1 MKKQKQWNLTFLLFC
16 LLCLSIPNLS
26 FAQQGQITGKV
37 TDTDSG
43 EGIPGVSV
51 LVKGTTRGVITDL
64 DGNFTIA
71 ASSAE
76 ILVFSFIGYESVEQP
91 VGNRSAINVGL
102 SVSVQALNEVI
113 VVGYGT
119 QERKE
124 ITSAVTS
131 VKAENFNQGTVNDPR
146 QLLQGKV
153 AGLNIARPGGN
164 PNGGFSMRLRG
175 ISSIGE
181 NAEPLVVIDGV
192 IGGSLSTVDPN
203 DIESMDVL
211 KDGSA
216 AAIYGTRGSAGVI
229 LVTTKTGKTGRTVV
243 EFNSSAATENV
254 ARTIS
259 VMNAEEYRQV
269 PNSQNLGGNTNW
281 LDEVTSTGL
290 SLINNLS
297 LGGGTASTSYRI
309 SINSRNVDGVG
320 INSGFDQLNARLNLT
335 QKALK
340 DKAIFTVNVS
350 NTSIDR
356 KFGNENSFRYAIISN
371 PTAPVRDPNPQ
382 DPNFGGYYERDIFD
396 WFNPVS
402 IAEQNIADGRDSR
415 LLASIRGEYN
425 FTSKFRG
432 AVFYA
437 SQRET
442 DWRGS
447 YSPKTAKFGGG
458 FGRNGLATIRN
469 DERLN
474 DLFETTLNYDATA
487 GRVGMAF
494 LGGYSYQEFSNQG
507 SFIQA
512 GNFLTDAFTY
522 NNIGAALDLANG
534 LADVRSY
541 ANSNKLVAFFGR
553 ANFNLE
559 DTYLLSVSARY
570 EGSSRFGANNKWGL
584 FPAISAGVNIANL
597 IDMTGVSAMKFRASY
612 GRTGTQPGE
621 SYLSLLRFGR
631 QGNFFYNGQ
640 FVPSYGPVSN
650 ANPDLAWETKDEYNV
665 GLDFVILNN
674 KLDGAIDYYTRI
686 TTGMILPIN
695 VPVPP
700 NLFSTT
706 QLNIGEMSNSGLEVM
721 LNYKAIQ
728 KADFRWT
735 TGVNFSTLKTN
746 LRSLSSEELSFGE
759 VNYRSNFGSP
769 GQNSTQ
775 LIRIQ
780 ENGPLGQ
787 IWGPIQEGINENGSP
802 RMQVINGTAKDSNGN
817 PVYCNCNDD
826 RAQLG
831 TAYPTLNFGFNNSF
845 NYKKWDLNFFFR
857 GSFGHY
863 LINSYRG
870 FYENTEGTTVQNYN
884 IVNTKYYDPSITKAE
899 YNSTHVEK
907 ADFVVLD
914 NATIG
919 YNFNVGPGKAIGRI
933 RTFISVQNPFMFTG
947 YTGVDPEV
955 RYGDSESGNDPL
967 APGIERRATY
977 FTTTITT
984 LGLNLSF

>member
-1 MKKQKQWNLTFLLFC
+1 MKKHLKMVFMLFLFISFSTCQLA
-16 LLCLSIPNLS
+16 
-26 FAQQGQITGKV
+26 FAQQARITGKI
-37 TDTDSG
+37 TDAETG
-43 EGIPGVSV
+43 EGIPGVSI
-51 LVKGTTRGVITDL
+51 LISGTTTGVVTDL
-64 DGNFTIA
+64 DGTYSIE
-71 ASSAE
+71 ASPSDVLR
-76 ILVFSFIGYESVEQP
+76 ISFIGFTTVEEE
-91 VGNRSAINVGL
+91 VGNRTVIDVAL
-102 SVSVQALNEVI
+102 SENVQALNEVV

-119 QERKE
+119 QEKKE

-131 VKAENFNQGTVNDPR
+131 VKSEDFNQGTVNDPT

-164 PNGGFSMRLRG
+164 PNSGFNVRLRG

-181 NAEPLVVIDGV
+181 NASPLVVIDGV
-192 IGGSLSTVDPN
+192 IGASLSTVDPN

-229 LVTTKTGKTGRTVV
+229 LVTTKKGKKGRSVV
-243 EFNSSAATENV
+243 DFNSSVAIQNV

-259 VMNAEEYRQV
+259 VMNAEEYKAI
-269 PNSQNLGGNTNW
+269 PNSRDLGGSTDW
-281 LDEVTSTGL
+281 MDEVTDTGL
-290 SLINNLS
+290 SFINNLS
-297 LGGGTASTSYRI
+297 LGGGNETTSYRV

-320 INSGFDQLNARLNLT
+320 INSGFDQLNARLSLT
-335 QKALK
+335 QRALN
-340 DKAIFTVNVS
+340 DKATFTVNIS
-350 NTSIDR
+350 NTSVDR
-356 KFGNENSFRYAIISN
+356 QFGNENSFRYAIISN
-371 PTAPVRDPNPQ
+371 PTLPVLDPNPQ
-382 DPNFGGYYERDIFD
+382 SPDFGGYSERDIFD

-402 IAEQNIADGRDSR
+402 IAEQNIADGRDNS
-415 LLASIRGEYN
+415 LIASIRGEYN
-425 FTSKFRG
+425 FSSKFSG
-432 AVFYA
+432 ALFY
-437 SQRET
+437 SKQRET
-442 DWRGS
+442 EWRGS

-458 FGRNGLATIRN
+458 FGRNGLATIQN
-469 DERLN
+469 NERLN
-474 DLFETTLNYDATA
+474 DLFEATLNYYETF
-487 GRVGMAF
+487 GKTNFAF
-494 LGGYSYQEFSNQG
+494 LAGYSYQEFFNQG
-507 SFIQA
+507 DYTQA

-522 NNIGAALDLANG
+522 DNIGAALDFANG
-534 LADVRSY
+534 LATVSSY

-553 ANFNLE
+553 ANFNLD
-559 DTYLLSVSARY
+559 DTYLLSLSARY
-570 EGSSRFGANNKWGL
+570 EGSTRFGANNKWGL

-597 IDMTGVSAMKFRASY
+597 VDISGVSQMKFRASY

-631 QGNFFYNGQ
+631 QGNFFYNNQ

-650 ANPDLAWETKDEYNV
+650 ANPDLSWETKDEFDI

-674 KLDGAIDYYTRI
+674 KLDGSIDYYNRV

-700 NLFSTT
+700 NLFPTT

-728 KADFRWT
+728 NANFTWS

-746 LRSLSSEELSFGE
+746 LRSLSAGDLSFGE

-769 GQNSTQ
+769 GQNLTQ

-787 IWGPIQEGINENGSP
+787 IWGPIQVGVSDDGSP
-802 RMQVINGTAKDSNGN
+802 IMKVIDGTAEDENGN

-826 RAQLG
+826 RTQLG
-831 TAYPTLNFGFNNSF
+831 TAYPTLNFGFNNSLR
-845 NYKKWDLNFFFR
+845 YKNWDLNFFFR

-870 FYENTEGTTVQNYN
+870 FYENTESTTVQNWN
-884 IVNTKYYDPSITKAE
+884 IVNTKYFDPNITKAE

-914 NATIG
+914 NATLG
-919 YNFNVGPGKAIGRI
+919 YNFKIQPGKAVSRV
-933 RTFISVQNPFMFTG
+933 RAYVSVQNPFMFTG

-955 RYGDSESGNDPL
+955 RYGDSESNNDPL

-984 LGLNLSF
+984 FGLNLSF

>member
-1 MKKQKQWNLTFLLFC
+1 MKKQWNFAFLLFC
-16 LLCLSIPNLS
+16 LLCLSVPNLS
-26 FAQQGQITGKV
+26 FAQQSQITGKV

-51 LVKGTTRGVITDL
+51 LVKGTTRGAISDL
-64 DGNFTIA
+64 DGNFSIA
-71 ASSAE
+71 AAADE
-76 ILVFSFIGYESVEQP
+76 ILVFSFIGYESLEQP
-91 VGNRSAINVGL
+91 VANRSVINVGL
-102 SVSVQALNEVI
+102 KVSVQALNEVI

-131 VKAENFNQGTVNDPR
+131 VKAEDFNQGTVNDPR

-164 PNGGFSMRLRG
+164 PNGGFAMRLRG

-181 NAEPLVVIDGV
+181 NAEPLIVIDGV

-243 EFNSSAATENV
+243 EFNSSAAVENV

-259 VMNAEEYRQV
+259 VMNAEEYKQI
-269 PNSQNLGGNTNW
+269 PNSRDLGGNTDW
-281 LDEVTSTGL
+281 MDEVTNTGL
-290 SLINNLS
+290 SFINNLS
-297 LGGGTASTSYRI
+297 LGGGNASTSYRI
-309 SINSRNVDGVG
+309 SINSRNVKGVG
-320 INSGFDQLNARLNLT
+320 INSGFDQLNARINLT
-335 QKALK
+335 QKALN
-340 DKAIFTVNVS
+340 DKAIFTVNIS

-356 KFGNENSFRYAIISN
+356 EFGNENSFRYAIISN
-371 PTAPVRDPNPQ
+371 PTVPIRDPNPQ
-382 DPNFGGYYERDIFD
+382 SPNFGGYYERDIFD

-425 FTSKFRG
+425 FTSKLRG
-432 AVFYA
+432 AIFYA

-458 FGRNGLATIRN
+458 FGRNGLARVEN
-469 DERLN
+469 RERLN
-474 DLFETTLNYDATA
+474 DLIETTLNYDETI
-487 GRVGMAF
+487 GKVGMAF
-494 LGGYSYQEFSNQG
+494 LAGYSYQEFFNQG
-507 SFIQA
+507 NFTEA

-522 NNIGAALDLANG
+522 NNIGAALDIANG
-534 LADVRSY
+534 LASVSSF
-541 ANSNKLVAFFGR
+541 ANSNRLVAFFGR
-553 ANFNLE
+553 ANFNIE

-612 GRTGTQPGE
+612 GRTGTQPGQ

-631 QGNFFYNGQ
+631 QGNFFFNGQ
-640 FVPSYGPVSN
+640 FVPSFGPVSN

-674 KLDGAIDYYTRI
+674 KLDGTIDYYSRV

-700 NLFSTT
+700 NLFPTT
-706 QLNIGEMSNSGLEVM
+706 QLNIGELQNSGLEVM
-721 LNYKAIQ
+721 LNYRAIQ
-728 KADFRWT
+728 KSNFRWT
-735 TGVNFSTLKTN
+735 TGVNFSTLRTN
-746 LRSLSSEELSFGE
+746 LRSLSAGDLSFGE

-769 GQNSTQ
+769 GQNLTQ

-787 IWGPIQEGINENGSP
+787 IWGPIKQGVSETGAPI
-802 RMQVINGTAKDSNGN
+802 MQVINGTARDANGN

-826 RAQLG
+826 RTQLG
-831 TAYPTLNFGFNNSF
+831 TAYPTLNFGINNSF
-845 NYKKWDLNFFFR
+845 GYKNWDLNFFFR
-857 GSFGHY
+857 GAVGHY

-870 FYENTEGTTVQNYN
+870 FYENTESTTVQNWN
-884 IVNTKYYDPSITKAE
+884 IVNTKYFDPAVTKAE
-899 YNSTHVEK
+899 YNSSHVEK

-914 NATIG
+914 NATLG

-933 RTFISVQNPFMFTG
+933 RTFISIQNPFMFTG

>member
-1 MKKQKQWNLTFLLFC
+1 MKKHLKLIFMLFLCFAFS
-16 LLCLSIPNLS
+16 LCQSA
-26 FAQQGQITGKV
+26 FAQQATITGKV
-37 TDTDSG
+37 TDAETG
-43 EGIPGVSV
+43 EGIPGVSI
-51 LVKGTTRGVITDL
+51 LISGTTQGVVTDL
-64 DGNFTIA
+64 DGGYSIE
-71 ASSAE
+71 ASPSDV
-76 ILVFSFIGYESVEQP
+76 LRFSFIGYNIVEEA
-91 VGNRSAINVGL
+91 VGNRTEINVAL
-102 SVSVQALNEVI
+102 AENIQALTEVV

-119 QERKE
+119 QEKKE

-131 VKAENFNQGTVNDPR
+131 IKSENFNQGTVNNPS

-164 PNGGFSMRLRG
+164 PNGGFNVRLRG

-181 NAEPLVVIDGV
+181 NASPLVVIDGV
-192 IGGSLSTVDPN
+192 IGASLSTVDPN

-229 LVTTKTGKTGRTVV
+229 LVTTKKGRKGRTVV
-243 EFNSSAATENV
+243 EFNSSVAIENV

-259 VMNAEEYRQV
+259 VMNAEEYKAI
-269 PNSQNLGGNTNW
+269 PNSRDLGGSTNW
-281 LDEVTSTGL
+281 LDEVTNTGI

-297 LGGGTASTSYRI
+297 LGGGNESTSYRV

-320 INSGFDQLNARLNLT
+320 INSGFDQLNARLSLT

-340 DKAIFTVNVS
+340 DKATFTVNIS
-350 NTSIDR
+350 NTSVDR
-356 KFGNENSFRYAIISN
+356 EFGNENAFRYAIISN
-371 PTAPVRDPNPQ
+371 PTLPVYDPNPQ
-382 DPNFGGYYERDIFD
+382 SPDFGGYSERDIFD

-402 IAEQNIADGRDSR
+402 IAEQNIADGRDNS

-425 FTSKFRG
+425 FTSKFSG
-432 AVFYA
+432 ALFY
-437 SQRET
+437 STQRET
-442 DWRGS
+442 EWRGS

-458 FGRNGLATIRN
+458 FGRNGLATIQN
-469 DERLN
+469 NERLN
-474 DLFETTLNYDATA
+474 DLFEATLNYYENL
-487 GRVGMAF
+487 GKVGVSI
-494 LGGYSYQEFSNQG
+494 LGGYSYQEFFNQG
-507 SFIQA
+507 NYTQA

-522 NNIGAALDLANG
+522 NNIGAGLDFENG
-534 LADVRSY
+534 LATVSSY

-553 ANFNLE
+553 TNFNLN
-559 DTYLLSVSARY
+559 DTYLLSLSARY
-570 EGSSRFGANNKWGL
+570 EGSTRFGANNKWGL

-597 IDMTGVSAMKFRASY
+597 VDMPGVSSMKFRASY
-612 GRTGTQPGE
+612 GRTGTQPGD
-621 SYLSLLRFGR
+621 SYLSFLRFDD
-631 QGNFFYNGQ
+631 QGNFFYDGQ
-640 FVPSYGPVSN
+640 FIKSYGPVSN
-650 ANPDLAWETKDEYNV
+650 ANPDLSWETKDEYNV

-674 KLDGAIDYYTRI
+674 KLDGAIDYYTRV

-700 NLFSTT
+700 NLFPTT

-721 LNYKAIQ
+721 LNYRAVQ
-728 KADFRWT
+728 TADFRWT

-746 LRSLSSEELSFGE
+746 LRSLSAGDLSFGE

-769 GQNSTQ
+769 GQNLTQ

-787 IWGPIQEGINENGSP
+787 IWGPIQVGVSDDGSP
-802 RMQVINGTAKDSNGN
+802 IMQVINGTAEDENGN

-826 RAQLG
+826 RTQLG
-831 TAYPTLNFGFNNSF
+831 TAYPTLNFGFNNSIA
-845 NYKKWDLNFFFR
+845 YKNWDLNFFFR

-870 FYENTEGTTVQNYN
+870 FYENTESTTVQNWN
-884 IVNTKYYDPSITKAE
+884 IVNTKYFDPNITKAE
-899 YNSTHVEK
+899 YNSSHVEK

-914 NATIG
+914 NATLG
-919 YNFNVGPGKAIGRI
+919 YNFNIEPGKAVGRF
-933 RTFISVQNPFMFTG
+933 RAYISVQNPFMFTG

-955 RYGDSESGNDPL
+955 RYGDSESNNDPL

>member
-1 MKKQKQWNLTFLLFC
+1 MKKQFTRYFLLLF
-16 LLCLSIPNLS
+16 LLGCTVIN
-26 FAQQGQITGKV
+26 FAYAQQGQISGKV
-37 TDTDSG
+37 AESDSG

-51 LVKGTTRGVITDL
+51 LVKGTTRGAITDL
-64 DGNFTIA
+64 DGNFTI
-71 ASSAE
+71 SAGGNDV
-76 ILVFSFIGYESVEQP
+76 LVFSFIGFQTIEEA
-91 VGNRSAINVGL
+91 VGNRSIINVAL
-102 SVSVQALNEVI
+102 SASIQALNEVI

-164 PNGGFSMRLRG
+164 PNAGFNMRLRG

-192 IGGSLSTVDPN
+192 IGGSLATVDPN
-203 DIESMDVL
+203 DIESIDVL

-229 LVTTKTGKTGRTVV
+229 LITTKTGKTGRTVV
-243 EFNSSAATENV
+243 EYNGSVAAENV

-259 VMNAEEYRQV
+259 VMSADEYRQV
-269 PNSQNLGGNTNW
+269 PGMVDLGGNTNW
-281 LDEVTSTGL
+281 LEEVTRTGF
-290 SLINNLS
+290 SNVHNLS
-297 LGGGTASTSYRI
+297 LGGGSATTAYRV
-309 SINSRNVDGVG
+309 SINSRNTEGVG
-320 INSGFDQLNARLNLT
+320 INSGFNQLNARLNLT
-335 QKALK
+335 QRALK
-340 DKAIFTVNVS
+340 DKAIFTVNIS

-356 KFGNENSFRYAIISN
+356 RFGNDNSFRYAIVSN
-371 PTAPVRDPNPQ
+371 PTVPVFDPNPQ
-382 DPNFGGYYERDIFD
+382 TPNFGGYYERDIFD

-425 FTSKFRG
+425 FTSKFRA

-437 SQRET
+437 TQRES
-442 DWRGS
+442 DWRGN

-458 FGRNGLATIRN
+458 FGRNGLASVRN
-469 DERLN
+469 QERLN
-474 DLFETTLNYDATA
+474 DLFETTLNYDTEV
-487 GRVGMAF
+487 GKVGMAF
-494 LGGYSYQEFSNQG
+494 LGGYSFQEFFNQG
-507 SFIQA
+507 SFMQA
-512 GNFLTDAFTY
+512 GNFLTDVFTY
-522 NNIGAALDLANG
+522 NNMGAALDLANG
-534 LADVRSY
+534 LATVTSF
-541 ANSNKLVAFFGR
+541 ANQNRLVAFFGR
-553 ANFNLE
+553 ANFNWE
-559 DTYLLSVSARY
+559 DTYLLSISARY

-597 IDMTGVSAMKFRASY
+597 VDLPTVSAMKVRASY
-612 GRTGTQPGE
+612 GRTGTQPGQ

-631 QGNFFYNGQ
+631 QGNFFFNGN
-640 FVPSYGPVSN
+640 FVPSFGPVSN
-650 ANPDLAWETKDEYNV
+650 PNPDLAWETKDEYNF
-665 GLDFVILNN
+665 GMDFVILNN
-674 KLDGAIDYYTRI
+674 KIDGAFDYYTRV
-686 TTGMILPIN
+686 TTGMLLPIN

-700 NLFSTT
+700 NLFPQTV
-706 QLNIGEMSNSGLEVM
+706 LNIGEMVNSGIEFMV
-721 LNYKAIQ
+721 NYQAVQ
-728 KADFRWT
+728 KGKFSWT
-735 TGVNFSTLKTN
+735 TGLNFSTLRTN
-746 LRSLSSEELSFGE
+746 LRSLSAGDLSFGE

-769 GQNSTQ
+769 GQNLTQ
-775 LIRIQ
+775 LIRVQ

-787 IWGPIQEGINENGSP
+787 IWGPIFDGVNENGSP
-802 RMQVINGTAKDSNGN
+802 RLKVINGTARDANGN

-831 TAYPTLNFGFNNSF
+831 TAYPTFNFGFNNTLKY
-845 NYKKWDLNFFFR
+845 NNWDLNFFLR
-857 GSFGHY
+857 GSVGHY

-870 FYENTEGTTVQNYN
+870 FYENTESTTVQNYN
-884 IVNTKYYDPSITKAE
+884 IVNTKYYDPSIKVAQ
-899 YNSTHVEK
+899 YNSSHVEK

-914 NATIG
+914 NATLG
-919 YNFNVGPGKAIGRI
+919 YNFNLGQGRNVSRM

-955 RYGDSESGNDPL
+955 RYLDSETGDPL

-984 LGLNLSF
+984 LGLNISF

>member
-1 MKKQKQWNLTFLLFC
+1 MKKQLWNHFFL
-16 LLCLSIPNLS
+16 LLCLISLGLTS
-26 FAQQGQITGKV
+26 QAYAQQTQITGKV
-37 TDTDSG
+37 SEEGTG
-43 EGIPGVSV
+43 MGIPGASV
-51 LVKGTTRGVITDL
+51 LVKGTARGTITDL
-64 DGNFTIA
+64 DGNFSIA
-71 ASSAE
+71 AGQTDV
-76 ILVFSFIGYESVEQP
+76 LVFSFIGYQTQEQTVGSRSV
-91 VGNRSAINVGL
+91 INL
-102 SVSVQALNEVI
+102 NLAQSVQALNEIV

-131 VKAENFNQGTVNDPR
+131 VRSEDFNQGTVNDPR

-164 PNGGFSMRLRG
+164 PNGGFAVRLRG

-181 NAEPLVVIDGV
+181 NSEPLIVIDGV

-203 DIESMDVL
+203 DIEAIDVL

-229 LVTTKTGKTGRTVV
+229 LITTKTGKAGRMVV
-243 EFNSSAATENV
+243 EYNGSVAAENV
-254 ARTIS
+254 ARTIP
-259 VMNAEEYRQV
+259 VMNAEEYKKLPGAV
-269 PNSQNLGGNTNW
+269 DLGGDTDW
-281 LDEVTSTGL
+281 MDAVTRTGFSHVHNI
-290 SLINNLS
+290 SLA
-297 LGGGTASTSYRI
+297 GGTQGTAYRV
-309 SINSRNVDGVG
+309 SINSRNTEGVG
-320 INSGFDQLNARLNLT
+320 INSGFNQLNGRLNLT

-340 DKAIFTVNVS
+340 DKAIFSVNLSSTTV
-350 NTSIDR
+350 DR
-356 KFGNENSFRYAIISN
+356 RFGQENSFRYAIISN
-371 PTAPVRDPNPQ
+371 PTMPIMDPLPQ
-382 DPNFGGYYERDIFD
+382 RPNFGGYYERDIFD

-402 IAEQNIADGRDSR
+402 IAEQNIADGKDGR

-425 FTSKFRG
+425 FTPNFRA
-432 AVFYA
+432 AVFY
-437 SQRET
+437 STQRET

-458 FGRNGLATIRN
+458 FGRAGLATVRN
-469 DERLN
+469 DARQNE
-474 DLFETTLNYDATA
+474 LFETTVNYDQSV
-487 GRVGMAF
+487 GRVDVAL
-494 LGGYSYQEFSNQG
+494 LGGYSYQEFFNQG
-507 SFIQA
+507 NYTQA
-512 GNFLTDAFTY
+512 GNFLTDIFTY
-522 NNIGAALDLANG
+522 NNIGAALDYANG
-534 LADVRSY
+534 LADTRTY
-541 ANSNKLVAFFGR
+541 ANSNRLVAFFGR

-584 FPAISAGVNIANL
+584 FPAISAGVNMANL
-597 IDMTGVSAMKFRASY
+597 VSIPHVNALKVRASV
-612 GRTGTQPGE
+612 GRTGTQPGQ

-640 FVPSYGPVSN
+640 FVPTYGPVSN
-650 ANPDLAWETKDEYNV
+650 PNPDLAWETKDEFNGGV
-665 GLDFVILNN
+665 DFVMLNN
-674 KLDGAIDYYTRI
+674 RIDGSIDYYTRV

-700 NLFSTT
+700 NLFPQT
-706 QLNIGEMSNSGLEVM
+706 QLNIGEMVNSGLEVAI
-721 LNYKAIQ
+721 NYAVIQ
-728 KADFRWT
+728 KTNFRWS

-746 LRSLSSEELSFGE
+746 LRSLSAGDLSFGE

-769 GQNSTQ
+769 GQNLTQ

-787 IWGPIQEGINENGSP
+787 LWGPVLDGVNDDGSP
-802 RMQVINGTAKDSNGN
+802 RMKDLNGSGG
-817 PVYCNCNDD
+817 YCNCNED
-826 RAQLG
+826 RTQLG
-831 TAYPTLNFGFNNSF
+831 TAYPTLNFGFNN
-845 NYKKWDLNFFFR
+845 NLKYKNFDLNVFFR
-857 GSFGHY
+857 GAVGHN

-870 FYENTEGTTVQNYN
+870 FYENTEGTTVQNWN
-884 IVNTKYYDPSITKAE
+884 VVNTKYFDPKVRKAE
-899 YNSTHVEK
+899 YNSSHVEK

-914 NATIG
+914 NATLG
-919 YNFNVGPGKAIGRI
+919 YNFNLGTGRSVTRM

-955 RYGDSESGNDPL
+955 RYGDSESNGDPL

-984 LGLNLSF
+984 FGVNLSF

>member
-1 MKKQKQWNLTFLLFC
+1 
-16 LLCLSIPNLS
+16 
-26 FAQQGQITGKV
+26 
-37 TDTDSG
+37 
-43 EGIPGVSV
+43 
-51 LVKGTTRGVITDL
+51 
-64 DGNFTIA
+64 
-71 ASSAE
+71 
-76 ILVFSFIGYESVEQP
+76 
-91 VGNRSAINVGL
+91 
-102 SVSVQALNEVI
+102 
-113 VVGYGT
+113 
-119 QERKE
+119 
-124 ITSAVTS
+124 
-131 VKAENFNQGTVNDPR
+131 
-146 QLLQGKV
+146 
-153 AGLNIARPGGN
+153 
-164 PNGGFSMRLRG
+164 
-175 ISSIGE
+175 
-181 NAEPLVVIDGV
+181 
-192 IGGSLSTVDPN
+192 
-203 DIESMDVL
+203 MDVL

-229 LVTTKTGKTGRTVV
+229 LVTTKTGKVGRTVV
-243 EFNSSAATENV
+243 EFNSSMAVENV

-259 VMNAEEYRQV
+259 VMNADEYRQV
-269 PNSQNLGGNTNW
+269 PNSVDLGGNTNW
-281 LDEVTSTGL
+281 LDEVTGTGL
-290 SLINNLS
+290 SFVNNLS
-297 LGGGTASTSYRI
+297 LGGGTASTSYRV
-309 SINSRNVDGVG
+309 SINSRNVNGVG

-340 DKAIFTVNVS
+340 DKAIFTVNLS
-350 NTSIDR
+350 NTTIDR
-356 KFGNENSFRYAIISN
+356 EFGNENSFRYAIVSN
-371 PTAPVRDPNPQ
+371 PTIPVRSSLPRDVQ
-382 DPNFGGYYERDIFD
+382 FGAYTERDIFD

-402 IAEQNIADGRDSR
+402 IAEQNISDGRDSK
-415 LLASIRGEYN
+415 LLASIRGEYS
-425 FTSKFRG
+425 FTNKFRG

-458 FGRNGLATIRN
+458 FGRNGLATVQN
-469 DERLN
+469 NERLN
-474 DLFETTLNYDATA
+474 ELFEATLNYDENV
-487 GRVGMAF
+487 GKVGMAF
-494 LGGYSYQEFSNQG
+494 LAGYSFQEFFNQG
-507 SFIQA
+507 NYTQA
-512 GNFLTDAFTY
+512 GNFLTDEFTY
-522 NNIGAALDLANG
+522 NNIGAALDLENG
-534 LADVRSY
+534 LAVVSTY

-553 ANFNLE
+553 ANFNLD
-559 DTYLLSVSARY
+559 DTYLLSLSARY
-570 EGSSRFGANNKWGL
+570 EGSTRFGFNNKSGL
-584 FPAISAGVNIANL
+584 FPAISAGVNVANL
-597 IDMTGVSAMKFRASY
+597 IDMAGVSAMKFRASY
-612 GRTGTQPGE
+612 GRTGTQPGD

-665 GLDFVILNN
+665 GLDFVMLNN
-674 KLDGAIDYYTRI
+674 KLDGAIDYYTRV

-700 NLFSTT
+700 NLFPTT

-721 LNYKAIQ
+721 LNYKVIQ
-728 KADFRWT
+728 KSDFRWS
-735 TGVNFSTLKTN
+735 TGVNFSTLKTK
-746 LRSLSSEELSFGE
+746 LRSLSSGDLSFGE

-769 GQNSTQ
+769 GQNLTQ

-787 IWGPIQEGINENGSP
+787 IWGPVLDGINENGSP
-802 RMQVINGTAKDSNGN
+802 RMKVINGTALDANGN

-845 NYKKWDLNFFFR
+845 KYKNWDLNFFFR

-899 YNSTHVEK
+899 YNSSHVEK

-914 NATIG
+914 NATLG
-919 YNFNVGPGKAIGRI
+919 YNFNVSPGKAIGRI

-955 RYGDSESGNDPL
+955 RYGDSEAGGDPL

-984 LGLNLSF
+984 FGLNLTF

>member
-1 MKKQKQWNLTFLLFC
+1 MKKQRKLSFLLVF
-16 LLCLSIPNLS
+16 LLCLSLPSLT
-26 FAQQGQITGKV
+26 FAQDGEITGKV
-37 TDTDSG
+37 TDTESG

-51 LVKGTTRGVITDL
+51 LVKGTSRGAITDL
-64 DGNFTIA
+64 DGSFSIIA
-71 ASSAE
+71 GSE
-76 ILVFSFIGYESVEQP
+76 EVFVFSFLGYESVEQA
-91 VGNRSAINVGL
+91 VANRSVINIGL
-102 SVSVQALNEVI
+102 SPSIQALNEVV

-164 PNGGFSMRLRG
+164 PNGGYNMRLRG

-192 IGGSLSTVDPN
+192 IGASLSTVDPN

-229 LVTTKTGKTGRTVV
+229 LVTTKKGQTGSTVV
-243 EFNSSAATENV
+243 EFNSSVATENV

-259 VMNAEEYRQV
+259 VMNADEYKQV
-269 PNSQNLGGNTNW
+269 PNSVDLGGNTNW
-281 LDEVTSTGL
+281 LEEVTGTGL
-290 SLINNLS
+290 SFVNNLS
-297 LGGGTASTSYRI
+297 LGGGTASTSYRV
-309 SINSRNVDGVG
+309 SINSRNVNGVG

-340 DKAIFTVNVS
+340 DKAIFTLNVS
-350 NTSIDR
+350 NTTIDR
-356 KFGNENSFRYAIISN
+356 EFGNDNSFRYAIVSN
-371 PTAPVRDPNPQ
+371 PTIPVRSTLPEDAR
-382 DPNFGGYYERDIFD
+382 FGGYTERDIFD
-396 WFNPVS
+396 WFNPVA

-425 FTSKFRG
+425 FTTKFRG

-437 SQRET
+437 TQRET
-442 DWRGS
+442 EWRGS
-447 YSPKTAKFGGG
+447 YSPKTSKFGGG

-474 DLFETTLNYDATA
+474 QLFETTLNYDETL
-487 GRVGMAF
+487 GSVGMAF
-494 LGGYSYQEFSNQG
+494 LAGYSYQEFFNQG
-507 SFIQA
+507 NYTQA
-512 GNFLTDAFTY
+512 GNFLTDAFSF

-534 LADVRSY
+534 LANVTSY

-553 ANFNLE
+553 ANFNLD

-570 EGSSRFGANNKWGL
+570 EGSTRFGANNKWGL

-597 IDMTGVSAMKFRASY
+597 IDISGVSAMKFRASY

-650 ANPDLAWETKDEYNV
+650 ANPDLAWETKDEYNF

-674 KLDGAIDYYTRI
+674 KLDGAIDYYTRV
-686 TTGMILPIN
+686 TTGMILPIT

-700 NLFSTT
+700 NLFPTT
-706 QLNIGEMSNSGLEVM
+706 QLNIGELSNSGLEVM
-721 LNYKAIQ
+721 LNYKVIQ
-728 KADFRWT
+728 KSDFRWT

-746 LRSLSSEELSFGE
+746 LRSLSSEDLSFGE

-787 IWGPIQEGINENGSP
+787 IWGPILEGINEDGSP
-802 RMQVINGTAKDSNGN
+802 RMQVINGTAVDANEN
-817 PVYCNCNDD
+817 PIYCNCNDD

-831 TAYPTLNFGFNNSF
+831 TAYPTLNFGFNNNFS
-845 NYKKWDLNFFFR
+845 YKNWDLNFFFR

-884 IVNTKYYDPSITKAE
+884 IVNTKYYDPTIKKAE

-919 YNFNVGPGKAIGRI
+919 YNFKVSPGKAIGRI

-955 RYGDSESGNDPL
+955 RYGDSESNNDPL

-984 LGLNLSF
+984 LGLNLNF

>member
-1 MKKQKQWNLTFLLFC
+1 MKKRLQLVFVFFLLIGF
-16 LLCLSIPNLS
+16 SIGQKVYG
-26 FAQQGQITGKV
+26 QQAKITGKV
-37 TDTDSG
+37 TDGATG
-43 EGIPGVSV
+43 EGIPGASI
-51 LVKGTTRGVITDL
+51 LVKGTMRGTVTDL
-64 DGNFTIA
+64 DGKYSIDAGPNDV
-71 ASSAE
+71 
-76 ILVFSFIGYESVEQP
+76 LVITFIGYVSKEELVGTRLEINTALSESTQ
-91 VGNRSAINVGL
+91 S
-102 SVSVQALNEVI
+102 LNEVV

-119 QERKE
+119 QEKKE
-124 ITSAVTS
+124 ITSSVTS
-131 VKAENFNQGTVNDPR
+131 VKAEDFNQGTVNDPR

-164 PNGGFSMRLRG
+164 PNGGFNMRLRG

-229 LVTTKTGKTGRTVV
+229 LVTTKSGKAGRTTV
-243 EFNSSAATENV
+243 EFNSSAAVENV

-259 VMNAEEYRQV
+259 VMNAEEYKQI
-269 PNSQNLGGNTNW
+269 PNSRDLGGNTDW
-281 LDEVTSTGL
+281 MDEVTNTGL
-290 SLINNLS
+290 SFINNLS
-297 LGGGTASTSYRI
+297 LGGGNASTSYRI
-309 SINSRNVDGVG
+309 SVNSRNVKGVG
-320 INSGFDQLNARLNLT
+320 INSGFDQLNARINLT

-340 DKAIFTVNVS
+340 DKAIFTINVS
-350 NTSIDR
+350 NTSVDR
-356 KFGNENSFRYAIISN
+356 QFGNENSFRYAIISN
-371 PTAPVRDPNPQ
+371 PTVPVRDPNPQ
-382 DPNFGGYYERDIFD
+382 SPNFGGYYERDIFD

-425 FTSKFRG
+425 FSSKFRG

-437 SQRET
+437 SQRES

-458 FGRNGLATIRN
+458 FGRNGLATIENR
-469 DERLN
+469 ERLN
-474 DLFETTLNYDATA
+474 DLFETTLNFDETV
-487 GRVGMAF
+487 GKVGMAF
-494 LGGYSYQEFSNQG
+494 LAGYSFQEFFNQG
-507 SFIQA
+507 DYTQA

-522 NNIGAALDLANG
+522 NNIGAALDFANG
-534 LADVRSY
+534 LATVSSY
-541 ANSNKLVAFFGR
+541 ANTNRLVAFFGR
-553 ANFNLE
+553 ANFNME

-584 FPAISAGVNIANL
+584 FPAISAGVNLANL
-597 IDMTGVSAMKFRASY
+597 FDIPGVSAMKFRASY

-650 ANPDLAWETKDEYNV
+650 ANPDLSWETKDEYNV

-674 KLDGAIDYYTRI
+674 KLDGTIDYYSRVTS
-686 TTGMILPIN
+686 GMILPIN

-700 NLFSTT
+700 NLFPTT

-728 KADFRWT
+728 SSDFRWT
-735 TGVNFSTLKTN
+735 TGINFSTLKTN
-746 LRSLSSEELSFGE
+746 LRSLSSGDLSFGE

-769 GQNSTQ
+769 GQNLTQ

-787 IWGPIQEGINENGSP
+787 IWGPIQVGISDNGSP
-802 RMQVINGTAKDSNGN
+802 IMKVINGTAKDANGN
-817 PVYCNCNDD
+817 PIYCNCNDD
-826 RAQLG
+826 RTQLG
-831 TAYPTLNFGFNNSF
+831 TAYPNLNFGVNNSF
-845 NYKKWDLNFFFR
+845 SYKNWDLNFFFR
-857 GSFGHY
+857 GSLGHY

-870 FYENTEGTTVQNYN
+870 FYENTESTTVQNWN
-884 IVNTKYYDPSITKAE
+884 IVNTKYFDPKISKAE
-899 YNSTHVEK
+899 YNSSHVEK

-914 NATIG
+914 NATLG
-919 YNFNVGPGKAIGRI
+919 YNFNVSPGKAIGRI
-933 RTFISVQNPFMFTG
+933 RTFISVQNPLMFTG

>member
-1 MKKQKQWNLTFLLFC
+1 MKKRLQLVFVFFLLFGF
-16 LLCLSIPNLS
+16 SIDHDVYG
-26 FAQQGQITGKV
+26 QQAKITGKV
-37 TDTDSG
+37 TDGATG
-43 EGIPGVSV
+43 EAIPGASI
-51 LVKGTTRGVITDL
+51 LVKGTVRGTVTDL
-64 DGNFTIA
+64 DGKYTID
-71 ASSAE
+71 ASPNDV
-76 ILVFSFIGYESVEQP
+76 LVITFIGYESKEEL
-91 VGNRSAINVGL
+91 VGTRLEINTSLG
-102 SVSVQALNEVI
+102 VSIQALTEVV

-119 QERKE
+119 QEKKE
-124 ITSAVTS
+124 ITSSVTS
-131 VKAENFNQGTVNDPR
+131 VKAEDFNQGTVNDPR

-164 PNGGFSMRLRG
+164 PNGGFNMRLRG

-192 IGGSLSTVDPN
+192 IGGALSTVDPN

-229 LVTTKTGKTGRTVV
+229 LVTTKSGKAGRTTV
-243 EFNSSAATENV
+243 EFNSSAAVENV

-259 VMNAEEYRQV
+259 VMNAEEYKQI
-269 PNSQNLGGNTNW
+269 PNSRDLGGNTDW
-281 LDEVTSTGL
+281 MDEVTNTGL
-290 SLINNLS
+290 SFINNLS
-297 LGGGTASTSYRI
+297 LGGGNASTSYRI
-309 SINSRNVDGVG
+309 SVNSRNVKGVG
-320 INSGFDQLNARLNLT
+320 INSGFDQLNARINLT
-335 QKALK
+335 QRALK
-340 DKAIFTVNVS
+340 DKAIFTANIS

-356 KFGNENSFRYAIISN
+356 QFGNENSFRYAIISN
-371 PTAPVRDPNPQ
+371 PTVPVRDPNPQ
-382 DPNFGGYYERDIFD
+382 SPNFGGYYERDIFD

-458 FGRNGLATIRN
+458 FGRNGLATIENR
-469 DERLN
+469 ERLN
-474 DLFETTLNYDATA
+474 DLFETTLNYDETV
-487 GRVGMAF
+487 GKVGMAF
-494 LGGYSYQEFSNQG
+494 LAGYSYQEFFNQG
-507 SFIQA
+507 NFTQA

-522 NNIGAALDLANG
+522 NNIGAALDFANG
-534 LADVRSY
+534 LATVSSF
-541 ANSNKLVAFFGR
+541 ANTNRLVAFFGR
-553 ANFNLE
+553 ANFNVE

-570 EGSSRFGANNKWGL
+570 EGSTRFGANNKWGL
-584 FPAISAGVNIANL
+584 FPAISAGVNLANL
-597 IDMTGVSAMKFRASY
+597 IDMPGVSAMKFRASY

-640 FVPSYGPVSN
+640 FVPSFGPVSN

-674 KLDGAIDYYTRI
+674 KLDGTIDYYTRV
-686 TTGMILPIN
+686 TSGMILPIN

-700 NLFSTT
+700 NLFPTT

-721 LNYKAIQ
+721 LNYRAVQ
-728 KADFRWT
+728 TSNFRWT

-746 LRSLSSEELSFGE
+746 LRSLSSGDLSFGE

-769 GQNSTQ
+769 GQNLTQ

-787 IWGPIQEGINENGSP
+787 IWGPIQVGVSDNGSP
-802 RMQVINGTAKDSNGN
+802 IMKVINGTAKDANGN

-826 RAQLG
+826 RTQLG
-831 TAYPTLNFGFNNSF
+831 TAYPTLNMGFNNNIS
-845 NYKKWDLNFFFR
+845 YKNWDLNFFFR

-870 FYENTEGTTVQNYN
+870 FYENTESTTVQNWN
-884 IVNTKYYDPSITKAE
+884 
-899 YNSTHVEK
+899 
-907 ADFVVLD
+907 
-914 NATIG
+914 
-919 YNFNVGPGKAIGRI
+919 
-933 RTFISVQNPFMFTG
+933 
-947 YTGVDPEV
+947 
-955 RYGDSESGNDPL
+955 
-967 APGIERRATY
+967 
-977 FTTTITT
+977 
-984 LGLNLSF
+984 

>member
-1 MKKQKQWNLTFLLFC
+1 MKKRLQLVFVFFLLFGF
-16 LLCLSIPNLS
+16 SIDQEVY
-26 FAQQGQITGKV
+26 AQQARITGKV
-37 TDTDSG
+37 SDGSSG
-43 EGIPGVSV
+43 EGIPGASI
-51 LVKGTTRGVITDL
+51 LVKGTVRGTITDL
-64 DGNFTIA
+64 DGKFAIEAGPTDV
-71 ASSAE
+71 
-76 ILVFSFIGYESVEQP
+76 LVITFIGYVSKEET
-91 VGNRSAINVGL
+91 VGTRNEINVTL
-102 SVSVQALNEVI
+102 MESIQALNEVV

-119 QERKE
+119 QEKKE
-124 ITSAVTS
+124 ITSSVTS
-131 VKAENFNQGTVNDPR
+131 VKAEDFNQGTVNDPR

-164 PNGGFSMRLRG
+164 PNGGFNMRLRG

-192 IGGSLSTVDPN
+192 IGGALSTVDPN

-229 LVTTKTGKTGRTVV
+229 LVTTKSGKAGRTVV
-243 EFNSSAATENV
+243 EFNSSAAVENV

-259 VMNAEEYRQV
+259 VMNAEEYKKIA
-269 PNSQNLGGNTNW
+269 NSRDLGGNTDW
-281 LDEVTSTGL
+281 MDEVTNTGL
-290 SLINNLS
+290 SFINNLS
-297 LGGGTASTSYRI
+297 LGGGNASTSYRI
-309 SINSRNVDGVG
+309 SVNSRNVKGVG
-320 INSGFDQLNARLNLT
+320 INSGFDQLNARINLT
-335 QKALK
+335 QRALK
-340 DKAIFTVNVS
+340 DKAIFTANIS

-356 KFGNENSFRYAIISN
+356 QFGNENSFRYAIISN
-371 PTAPVRDPNPQ
+371 PTVPVRDPNPQ
-382 DPNFGGYYERDIFD
+382 SPNFGGYYERDIFD

-458 FGRNGLATIRN
+458 FGRNGLATIENRV
-469 DERLN
+469 RLN
-474 DLFETTLNYDATA
+474 DLFETTLNYDETV
-487 GRVGMAF
+487 GKVGMAF
-494 LGGYSYQEFSNQG
+494 LAGYSYQEFFNQG
-507 SFIQA
+507 NYTQA

-522 NNIGAALDLANG
+522 NNIGAALDFANG
-534 LADVRSY
+534 LATVSSF

-553 ANFNLE
+553 ANFNVD

-570 EGSSRFGANNKWGL
+570 EGSTRFGANNKWGL
-584 FPAISAGVNIANL
+584 FPAISAGVNLANL
-597 IDMTGVSAMKFRASY
+597 FDMPGVRAMKFRASY

-640 FVPSYGPVSN
+640 FVPSFGPVSN
-650 ANPDLAWETKDEYNV
+650 DNPNLAWETKDEYNV

-674 KLDGAIDYYTRI
+674 KLDGTIDYYTRV
-686 TTGMILPIN
+686 TSGMILPIN

-700 NLFSTT
+700 NLFPTT

-721 LNYKAIQ
+721 LNYKAVQ
-728 KADFRWT
+728 TANFRWT
-735 TGVNFSTLKTN
+735 TGINFSTLKTN
-746 LRSLSSEELSFGE
+746 LRSLSSGDLSFGE

-769 GQNSTQ
+769 GQNLTQ

-787 IWGPIQEGINENGSP
+787 IWGPIQVGVNDNGSP
-802 RMQVINGTAKDSNGN
+802 KMKVINGTAKDASGN

-826 RAQLG
+826 RTQLG
-831 TAYPTLNFGFNNSF
+831 TAYPTLNLGFNNSVS
-845 NYKKWDLNFFFR
+845 YKNWDLNVFFR

-870 FYENTEGTTVQNYN
+870 FYENTESTTVQNWN
-884 IVNTKYYDPSITKAE
+884 IVNTKYFDPKISKAE
-899 YNSTHVEK
+899 YNSSHVEK

-914 NATIG
+914 NATLG
-919 YNFNVGPGKAIGRI
+919 YNFNVKPGSAVGRI
-933 RTFISVQNPFMFTG
+933 RTFLSVQNPLMFTG

-984 LGLNLSF
+984 FGLNLSF